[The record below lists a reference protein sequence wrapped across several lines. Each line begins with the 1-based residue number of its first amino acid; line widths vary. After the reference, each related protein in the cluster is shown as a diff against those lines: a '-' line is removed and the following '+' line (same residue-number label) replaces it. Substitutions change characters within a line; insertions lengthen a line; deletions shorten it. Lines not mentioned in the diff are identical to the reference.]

1 MAESERTNV
10 NVTYNCVLQQ
20 LYVYAGLLIIYAA
33 LNTFP
38 LSSLTRLVRL
48 GAVWQ
53 VAGEPNHA

>member
-1 MAESERTNV
+1 M
-10 NVTYNCVLQQ
+10 QQ
-20 LYVYAGLLIIYAA
+20 LDVYAGLLVVYAA

-53 VAGEPNHA
+53 VVGEAYPC